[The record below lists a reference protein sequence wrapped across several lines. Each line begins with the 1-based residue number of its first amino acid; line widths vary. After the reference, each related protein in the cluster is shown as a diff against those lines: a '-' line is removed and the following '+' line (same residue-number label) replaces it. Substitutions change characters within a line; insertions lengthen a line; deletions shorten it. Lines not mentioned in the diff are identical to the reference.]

1 MQIVPLLLHA
11 AVLKCKKWHLINDK
25 SLTLLPSIIW
35 NLERGEWL
43 ELLKLSNL
51 QVFGSRIGKFIVNLQ
66 TLTKCN
72 EFMAHENNLSI
83 GVFIDGGYYAK
94 INEGFAEKREV
105 NLRGLLEYIC
115 QRISKEGEIERKY
128 LYVTEC
134 HYYRGRYRANEAKS
148 KNLLYDERKFEDMLI
163 ENDVIFHYKHLRTD
177 PRGGVIEKGVDTW
190 FALDTYELTLFR
202 QFDYVVLI
210 SGDAD
215 HEMLARKLKAL
226 KTHVILL
233 TWDPANTAST
243 SRFLKEE
250 VCSHFDMNRAVS
262 EDNNLLKYLT
272 I

>member
-1 MQIVPLLLHA
+1 MT
-11 AVLKCKKWHLINDK
+11 D
-25 SLTLLPSIIW
+25 
-35 NLERGEWL
+35 
-43 ELLKLSNL
+43 
-51 QVFGSRIGKFIVNLQ
+51 
-66 TLTKCN
+66 
-72 EFMAHENNLSI
+72 MARENNLSI

-94 INEGFAEKREV
+94 INEGFAGKCEV
-105 NLRGLLEYIC
+105 NLKGLLDYIC
-115 QRISKEGEIERKY
+115 QRISSEEKIERKY

-148 KNLLYDERKFEDMLI
+148 KNLLYDERKFGDMLI
-163 ENDVIFHYKHLRTD
+163 ENDVIFHYKHLRTV

-190 FALDTYELTLFR
+190 FALDTYELTLYR

-250 VCSHFDMNRAVS
+250 VCSHFDMNSAIA
-262 EDNNLLKYLT
+262 ENEALLRTLT
-272 I
+272 K

>member
-1 MQIVPLLLHA
+1 MPH
-11 AVLKCKKWHLINDK
+11 
-25 SLTLLPSIIW
+25 
-35 NLERGEWL
+35 
-43 ELLKLSNL
+43 
-51 QVFGSRIGKFIVNLQ
+51 
-66 TLTKCN
+66 N
-72 EFMAHENNLSI
+72 ENQSI

-94 INEGFAEKREV
+94 INEGFAGTREV
-105 NLRGLLEYIC
+105 NLRALLDFIC
-115 QRISKEGEIERKY
+115 RKISQDNGIDRKH

-148 KNLLYDERKFEDMLI
+148 KNLLYEERKFEDMLI

-177 PRGGVIEKGVDTW
+177 PKGGVIEKGVDTW
-190 FALDTYELTLFR
+190 FALDTYEMTLFR
-202 QFDYVVLI
+202 EFDFVVLI

-250 VCSHFDMNRAVS
+250 VCTHIDMNSIIATDS
-262 EDNNLLKYLT
+262 SLLQTLT
-272 I
+272 L